1 MTKMRLDALLVE
13 RGIFESREK
22 ARRAIL
28 AGRVRIESNI
38 ADKPGAATD
47 DRASVYV
54 EPVETYVSRGADKL
68 NKALAVFNIEVKGR
82 KALDA
87 GASTGGFTEVLLER
101 GAARVMAVDVGYG
114 QLAWKLRQDPRV
126 TVLERTNVRHLTPEV
141 LPEKAEVITADLS
154 FISLVTVAEAL
165 IKISSPDADFVFL
178 IKPQFEAGK
187 GKVGKGGI
195 IREASRHE
203 EVLTD
208 VISRLGARGLYL
220 EGLTYSPITGADG
233 NIEFLGWFKR
243 EVADLVPSADEGSPL
258 ARLPARQAVTERPDK
273 AVSKELIK
281 KVVEEAHEALE
292 KK

>member
-13 RGIFESREK
+13 RGVFESREK

-28 AGRVRIESNI
+28 AGRVKIENNI

-47 DRASVYV
+47 DRASVFV
-54 EPVETYVSRGADKL
+54 EPALAYVSRGADKL
-68 NKALAVFNIEVKGR
+68 NRAMDTFHPDVKGR
-82 KALDA
+82 VALDA

-101 GAARVMAVDVGYG
+101 GASLVVAVDVGYG

-126 TVLERTNVRHLTPEV
+126 HVLERTNVRHL
-141 LPEKAEVITADLS
+141 KAEDVPFKAAVVTADLS
-154 FISLVTVAEAL
+154 FISLVTVADAL
-165 IKISSPDADFVFL
+165 INLSEPDADFVFL

-203 EVLTD
+203 EILTD
-208 VISRLGARGLYL
+208 VISRLSGRGLVL
-220 EGLTYSPITGADG
+220 KDLTYSPVTGADG
-233 NIEFLGWFKR
+233 NIEFLAWLEKPRTTSLEPRG
-243 EVADLVPSADEGSPL
+243 DLSC
-258 ARLPARQAVTERPDK
+258 
-273 AVSKELIK
+273 LIR
-281 KVVEEAHEALE
+281 KVVKEAHEALE

>member
-22 ARRAIL
+22 ARRAIM
-28 AGRVRIESNI
+28 AGRVRIENNI

-47 DRASVYV
+47 NRASVYV
-54 EPVETYVSRGADKL
+54 EPDNAYVSRGADKL
-68 NKALAVFNIEVKGR
+68 NRALDVFDLEVKGR
-82 KALDA
+82 VALDA

-101 GAARVMAVDVGYG
+101 GAASVMAVDVGYG

-126 TVLERTNVRHLTPEV
+126 LVLERTNVRHLTSED
-141 LPEKAEVITADLS
+141 LPAKAEVITADLS

-165 IKISSPDADFVFL
+165 VSLSEPDADFIFL

-203 EVLTD
+203 EILAD
-208 VISRLGARGLYL
+208 VISRLNGRGLRL
-220 EGLTYSPITGADG
+220 MGLTYSPVTGAEG
-233 NIEFLGWFKR
+233 NIEFLAWMKQSSG
-243 EVADLVPSADEGSPL
+243 
-258 ARLPARQAVTERPDK
+258 ERR
-273 AVSKELIK
+273 AESKELEIETRIK
-281 KVVEEAHEALE
+281 KVVDEAHEALE